1 MHVNLPYAA
10 MTAPLLGPQNPFA
23 SKPLGSQANTLTG
36 HVEAAALSDFDF
48 RNQQRTFATL
58 GYARDPSNLLNTGG
72 ASGNSGFVGDA
83 AKAASLGGASA
94 LELRGGGKEGRATAK
109 SLKQKREGQDG
120 SLEEVGDGGYVGPW
134 GGWKGEKIHVAEGVG
149 PTPEEIRIAEQKS
162 TDRKKEEEV
171 MALRRKQ
178 DDEAGTE
185 KSVFHGESL
194 DAACLQPAMLIAPL
208 RRQVDVRLPRPH
220 IHACAER
227 RRLEP
232 ARRAG
237 RAGELHPEDV
247 HPYLGRAHEGRQ
259 RRAPLP
265 RQRAPHAQWQ
275 HGHQDQGESCVA
287 RTLEIGADISDC
299 SCGTSTTTASACAPS
314 WGTTRRSRTS
324 RSTTTGGS
332 SSLLRTTGK

>member
-1 MHVNLPYAA
+1 MRLRRTNHRRSHTLLQESSSSQLLVRASDTAMHVNLPYAA

-58 GYARDPSNLLNTGG
+58 GYARDPSNLLNAGG
-72 ASGNSGFVGDA
+72 ASGTGGFVGDA

-94 LELRGGGKEGRATAK
+94 LELRGGGREGRANAK

-120 SLEEVGDGGYVGPW
+120 SLEEVGEGGYVGPW

-162 TDRKKEEEV
+162 TDRKKEEEA

-185 KSVFHGESL
+185 KSVFHGAFTG
-194 DAACLQPAMLIAPL
+194 AASPRRACGIWLTVSCY
-208 RRQVDVRLPRPH
+208 RQVDVRLSRSH
-220 IHACAER
+220 IHACAE
-227 RRLEP
+227 
-232 ARRAG
+232 
-237 RAGELHPEDV
+237 
-247 HPYLGRAHEGRQ
+247 
-259 RRAPLP
+259 
-265 RQRAPHAQWQ
+265 
-275 HGHQDQGESCVA
+275 
-287 RTLEIGADISDC
+287 
-299 SCGTSTTTASACAPS
+299 
-314 WGTTRRSRTS
+314 
-324 RSTTTGGS
+324 
-332 SSLLRTTGK
+332 